1 MPGPM
6 LNPTVGVKLL
16 QDGAES
22 PGRSTRTGD
31 LSTSATH
38 GTWLEALRT
47 GNIWTISTPLAGI
60 TVTANMLTSVAS
72 SNCIVGLYNK
82 GGGYA
87 HILRAEIVCGSN
99 ATATGFVW
107 GYITPTGISP
117 APTGVAKAK
126 NHKTLTLGSSPM
138 TVAFDGSV
146 AVSGSGVTD
155 LFRPIVAGLINTP
168 ITVEEADDDLIVPPN
183 GFIGIFGDTVTTN
196 AIVKAA
202 LTWEDVPL

>member
-1 MPGPM
+1 MPGSAV
-6 LNPTVGVKLL
+6 NPTVGVRVLG
-16 QDGAES
+16 DGSEAN
-22 PGRSTRTGD
+22 PRVTRTGEQ
-31 LSTSATH
+31 STAAAH
-38 GTWLEALRT
+38 GTWLEALRV

-82 GGGYA
+82 GGAMA
-87 HILRAEIVCGSN
+87 HILRAEIVVGSN
-99 ATATGFVW
+99 ATATGFNW

-126 NHKTLTLGSSPM
+126 NHKTLALGSSPT

-155 LFRPIVAGLINTP
+155 LFRPIVAGLVNTP
-168 ITVEEADDDLIVPPN
+168 ITVEEFDDDLIVPPN
-183 GFIGIFGDTVTTN
+183 GFIGIFGDTVTT
-196 AIVKAA
+196 AAVVKAA
-202 LTWEDVPL
+202 ITWEDVPL